1 MEVEDSGGGGEVN
14 KVEEDRGGDDEEDR
28 GGGDEEDNGEEKK
41 LR

>member
-14 KVEEDRGGDDEEDR
+14 KVEEDRGGGEVNGE
-28 GGGDEEDNGEEKK
+28 GNGDEEDNGEEKK